1 MTAEPMVFD
10 PEVEALLR
18 EIAADPN
25 SSLLRVTRP
34 QAVKGLFERTE
45 RVSPGMTGLSS
56 AERHLVQVHRN
67 EVAHLLREVCRWR
80 MLNDPGSKENFT
92 PYSGA
97 NEARQTSLQELAD
110 RTRSLQEGAKKT
122 ESDSALQL
130 IEKCIGG
137 TDVVHVSSLA
147 SASQRLEP
155 HDAARIYIG
164 LDLAFR
170 GRPHSAIRVYKSL
183 LAECVEPAMRSSAW
197 ANTALAYE
205 LLGMNEMMV
214 GCTSQSALA
223 SDNPTAATEW
233 LFGALL
239 LEDKAASLAASHRI
253 EDLTNGHLKPVQW
266 YVSTLRARRAAG
278 SFTPTRSQKRFVQ
291 TLSDSLAPAA
301 RGIVDAFE

>member
-1 MTAEPMVFD
+1 MTAEPKVFD

-80 MLNDPGSKENFT
+80 MMNDPASKANFS
-92 PYSGA
+92 PYNGA
-97 NEARQTSLQELAD
+97 TETKHSSLKEFEDAA
-110 RTRSLQEGAKKT
+110 RSLERN
-122 ESDSALQL
+122 EPDPDSHSALQL
-130 IEKCIGG
+130 IKECIGEQG
-137 TDVVHVSSLA
+137 VHVSSIA

-155 HDAARIYIG
+155 HDASRIYIG

-170 GRPHSAIRVYKSL
+170 GKPHSAIRVYKSVL
-183 LAECVEPAMRSSAW
+183 DDCVEPAMRSSAW
-197 ANTALAYE
+197 ANAAVAYE

-223 SDNPTAATEW
+223 SDNPTSASEW

-239 LEDKAASLAASHRI
+239 LEDKAGALAASHRI
-253 EDLTNGHLKPVQW
+253 HDLTNGHLKPVQW
-266 YVSTLRARRAAG
+266 YVSTLVVRRANG
-278 SFTPTRSQKRFVQ
+278 SFRPTRSQLHFVNS
-291 TLSDSLAPAA
+291 LSGSLAPAA
-301 RGIVDAFE
+301 RGIVDAFA